1 MITKEKRTQLIL
13 TAAVTLALL
22 AAVYFTLIRPQQQKL
37 GLLAEKRTTANKKLQ
52 DINDTKRSSAAI
64 ESELAQVSAQLA
76 TQERNM
82 ASGDEYVWLLSTIR
96 QFKLAY
102 KIEIPQY
109 STIVI
114 GENSLIPK
122 FPYKQATMTISGTA
136 YYHELGRFISD
147 LENRFPQMRV
157 ENVDIQ
163 QASTPAAGEFEKL
176 TFKMDVVALIK
187 SSH

>member
-1 MITKEKRTQLIL
+1 
-13 TAAVTLALL
+13 
-22 AAVYFTLIRPQQQKL
+22 
-37 GLLAEKRTTANKKLQ
+37 
-52 DINDTKRSSAAI
+52 
-64 ESELAQVSAQLA
+64 
-76 TQERNM
+76 M
-82 ASGDEYVWLLSTIR
+82 ASGDEYVWMLSTIR

-102 KIEIPQY
+102 KVEIPQY

-136 YYHELGRFISD
+136 YYHELGRFVSD

-157 ENVDIQ
+157 LNLDVQ
-163 QASTPAAGEFEKL
+163 PASNPAPGEFEKL

-187 SSH
+187 SRQ